1 MNHSR
6 LTAAVFFLAEALSLH
21 AANWEMWRG
30 QNNSGMAAGT
40 APTTWSADQNVNWTA
55 EIPGLG
61 HSTPLVW
68 EDRIFVTTAVPTES
82 LATVAERNAQIA
94 RQEGAESGRGRA
106 RGRRAGR
113 NAGTA
118 AGAEHRFLVI
128 AFDRETGRKVWER
141 NPITARP
148 HEGYHRRYGS
158 FASPSPVTD
167 GERLFVPFGSRG
179 LYAYD
184 LEGNLLWEKDYGV
197 RMQMAGR
204 FGEGRSPALNGGTLL
219 TVFDHQGQSFVS
231 ALDKRTGK
239 EVWRRDRDER
249 SSWSLPLIT
258 EFGGRTQAIVS
269 ASGKIRSYD
278 LETGEVIWEC
288 AGLGSNVIPAVVR
301 DRDMV
306 YAMSGH
312 RDPNLLAIRLGGEGD
327 ITDSDHVIWT
337 NQRGNSYTASAVL
350 NEGILY
356 VVTDR
361 GLISAFDATT
371 GEPHYRQ
378 QRLPNP
384 YSLKASPIGADGK
397 LYVATEQGD
406 VVVVKL
412 GPTYE
417 VLAVNS
423 IEGETF
429 ISSPV
434 IADGEIYLRGRNTLY
449 AVSD

>member
-1 MNHSR
+1 M
-6 LTAAVFFLAEALSLH
+6 
-21 AANWEMWRG
+21 
-30 QNNSGMAAGT
+30 
-40 APTTWSADQNVNWTA
+40 
-55 EIPGLG
+55 
-61 HSTPLVW
+61 
-68 EDRIFVTTAVPTES
+68 
-82 LATVAERNAQIA
+82 
-94 RQEGAESGRGRA
+94 
-106 RGRRAGR
+106 
-113 NAGTA
+113 
-118 AGAEHRFLVI
+118 
-128 AFDRETGRKVWER
+128 
-141 NPITARP
+141 
-148 HEGYHRRYGS
+148 
-158 FASPSPVTD
+158 
-167 GERLFVPFGSRG
+167 PFGSRG

-371 GEPHYRQ
+371 GEPHYQQ

-429 ISSPV
+429 ISSPL